1 VGRNGQHLRIS
12 VIGTGYLG
20 LTHAVCMADLGHEV
34 LAIDVDAEKI
44 AKAARGEAPFFE
56 PGLEPLL
63 RKNLD
68 AGRLR
73 FTDSFA
79 EIGEFGDVHFVCVGT
94 PQVSGGG
101 NADLGYVFS
110 AGELLAPHL
119 KRATLIVGKST
130 VPVGT
135 SRRFIEHVRAAAPA
149 GELVDYAFNPEFLRE
164 GYAVQDS
171 LTPDRIVFGVT
182 SPAAEELMR
191 EVYATPLASGI
202 PGLTMD
208 LETAEL
214 VKVAANAFLAT
225 KISFINVMAEMC
237 EAAGADVIRLAD
249 AIGLDDR
256 IGRKFLSP
264 GLGFGGGCLPKDI
277 RAFRATAQERGVDSL
292 VNLLTTVDDINLG
305 RRDRVI
311 DLARAAVGGDLAG
324 QRIAVL
330 GAAFKPNS
338 DDIRDSPSLAISG
351 RLADEGAVVT
361 VHDPVAMDNAA
372 RVRPDL
378 HYADSA
384 HQAATGADIVLHLT
398 EWSDYRAI
406 DPSALAAVV
415 ARPVLI
421 DGRCTLDAA
430 AWQAAGWTVLV
441 PGRPRLGES

>member
-1 VGRNGQHLRIS
+1 MGRNGQGLRIS

-44 AKAARGEAPFFE
+44 AKAARGESPFFE

-79 EIGEFGDVHFVCVGT
+79 EIGEFADVHFICVGT
-94 PQVSGGG
+94 PQVKDGG
-101 NADLGYVFS
+101 NADLSYVFG
-110 AGELLAPHL
+110 AAEALAPHL
-119 KRATLIVGKST
+119 NRATLIVGKST

-135 SRRFIEHVRAAAPA
+135 SRQLIERVHAAAPA
-149 GELVDYAFNPEFLRE
+149 GDLVEYAFNPEFLRE

-182 SPAAEELMR
+182 SEGAEELMR
-191 EVYATPLASGI
+191 AVYATPLASGI
-202 PGLTMD
+202 PALTMD

-214 VKVAANAFLAT
+214 VKVAANSFLAT

-237 EAAGADVIRLAD
+237 EASGADVIKLAD
-249 AIGLDDR
+249 AIGIDER

-277 RAFRATAQERGVDSL
+277 RAFRATAADRGVDSL
-292 VNLLTTVDDINLG
+292 VNLLTTVDTINLG
-305 RRDRVI
+305 RRDRI
-311 DLARAAVGGDLAG
+311 ITLALAALGDELQG
-324 QRIAVL
+324 KRIAVL

-351 RLADEGAVVT
+351 RLADLGAIVA
-361 VHDPVAMDNAA
+361 VHDPVAMPNAA

-378 HYADSA
+378 RYAESVHD
-384 HQAATGADIVLHLT
+384 AAQGADLVLHLT
-398 EWSDYRAI
+398 EWTDYRTI
-406 DPSALAAVV
+406 DPEALRSIV
-415 ARPVLI
+415 AHPVLI
-421 DGRCTLDAA
+421 DGRCTLDGEV
-430 AWQAAGWTVLV
+430 WRAAGWTVLV
-441 PGRPRLGES
+441 PGRPQA

>member
-1 VGRNGQHLRIS
+1 MGRNGQILRIS

-20 LTHAVCMADLGHEV
+20 LTHAVCMADLGHQV

-44 AKAARGEAPFFE
+44 AKAARGETPFFE

-79 EIGEFGDVHFVCVGT
+79 EVGEFGDVHFICVGT
-94 PQVSGGG
+94 PQAKDGGG
-101 NADLGYVFS
+101 NADLSYVFS
-110 AGELLAPHL
+110 AAEALAPHL
-119 KRATLIVGKST
+119 TRATLLGGKST

-135 SRRFIEHVRAAAPA
+135 SREIIARVHAAAPA
-149 GELVDYAFNPEFLRE
+149 GDLVDYAFNPEFLRE

-182 SPAAEELMR
+182 SAAADDLMR
-191 EVYATPLASGI
+191 VVYATPLASGI

-214 VKVAANAFLAT
+214 VKVAANSFLAT

-237 EAAGADVIRLAD
+237 EASGADVIRLAD
-249 AIGLDDR
+249 AIGIDER

-277 RAFRATAQERGVDSL
+277 RAFRATAEDKGVDSL
-292 VNLLTTVDDINLG
+292 VDLLTTVDTINLG

-311 DLARAAVGGDLAG
+311 SLAHGAVGDLSG
-324 QRIAVL
+324 KRIAVL

-351 RLADEGAVVT
+351 RLADEGAIVT
-361 VHDPVAMDNAA
+361 VHDPVAMPNAA

-378 HYADSA
+378 RYADSV
-384 HQAATGADIVLHLT
+384 HDAAQGADLVLHLT
-398 EWSDYRAI
+398 EWTDYRAI
-406 DPSALAAVV
+406 DPNALRSIVTN
-415 ARPVLI
+415 PVLI
-421 DGRCTLDAA
+421 DGRCTLDADV
-430 AWQAAGWTVLV
+430 WRAAGWTVLI
-441 PGRPRLGES
+441 PGRP

>member
-1 VGRNGQHLRIS
+1 MGRNGQTLRIS

-20 LTHAVCMADLGHEV
+20 LTHAVCMAELGHQV

-44 AKAARGEAPFFE
+44 AKAARGETPFFE

-79 EIGEFGDVHFVCVGT
+79 EVGDFADVHFTCVGT
-94 PQVSGGG
+94 PQVKDGSGS
-101 NADLGYVFS
+101 AELGYVFG
-110 AGELLAPHL
+110 AGEALAPHL

-135 SRRFIEHVRAAAPA
+135 SRQFITQVRAAAPA
-149 GELVDYAFNPEFLRE
+149 GDQVDFAFNPEFLRE

-182 SPAAEELMR
+182 SPANDELLR
-191 EVYATPLASGI
+191 QVYATPLASGI

-214 VKVAANAFLAT
+214 VKVAANSFLAT

-237 EAAGADVIRLAD
+237 EASGADVIRLAD

-277 RAFRATAQERGVDSL
+277 RAFRATAADRGVDSL
-292 VNLLTTVDDINLG
+292 VDMLTTVDAINLG
-305 RRDRVI
+305 RRNRVVN
-311 DLARAAVGGDLAG
+311 LARGAVGGDLAG
-324 QRIAVL
+324 KRIAVL

-338 DDIRDSPSLAISG
+338 DDIRDSPSLDICG
-351 RLADEGAVVT
+351 RLADEGALVA
-361 VHDPVAMDNAA
+361 VHDPVAMANAA

-378 HYADSA
+378 RYAESV
-384 HQAATGADIVLHLT
+384 HAAAERADLVLHLT
-398 EWSDYRAI
+398 EWADYRAI
-406 DPSALAAVV
+406 DPDGLRTIV
-415 ARPVLI
+415 ASPVLI

-430 AWQAAGWTVLV
+430 LWRAAGWTVLV
-441 PGRPRLGES
+441 PGRPA

>member
-1 VGRNGQHLRIS
+1 MGRNGQILRIS

-20 LTHAVCMADLGHEV
+20 LTHAICMADLGHQV

-44 AKAARGEAPFFE
+44 AKAARGETPFFE

-79 EIGEFGDVHFVCVGT
+79 EVGEFADVHFICVGT
-94 PQVSGGG
+94 PQVKDGSG
-101 NADLGYVFS
+101 NADLSYVFS
-110 AGELLAPHL
+110 AAEALAPHL
-119 KRATLIVGKST
+119 THATLVVGKST

-135 SRRFIEHVRAAAPA
+135 SREIIARLHAAAPA
-149 GELVDYAFNPEFLRE
+149 GDLVDYAFNPEFLRE

-171 LTPDRIVFGVT
+171 LTPDRIVFGAT
-182 SPAAEELMR
+182 SDAADQLMR
-191 EVYATPLASGI
+191 AVYAIPLASGI

-214 VKVAANAFLAT
+214 VKVAANSFLAT

-237 EAAGADVIRLAD
+237 EASGADVIKLAD
-249 AIGLDDR
+249 AIGIDER

-277 RAFRATAQERGVDSL
+277 RAFRATASERGVDSL
-292 VNLLTTVDDINLG
+292 VNLLTTVDTINLG
-305 RRDRVI
+305 RRDRVVT
-311 DLARAAVGGDLAG
+311 LARQALDGVLSGK
-324 QRIAVL
+324 RVAVL

-351 RLADEGAVVT
+351 RLADEGAIVA
-361 VHDPVAMDNAA
+361 VHDPVAMPNAA

-378 HYADSA
+378 RYADSV
-384 HQAATGADIVLHLT
+384 HDAAEGADLVLHLT
-398 EWSDYRAI
+398 EWTDYRAI
-406 DPSALAAVV
+406 DPEALRSIVTN
-415 ARPVLI
+415 PVLI

-430 AWQAAGWTVLV
+430 VWRAAGWTVLV
-441 PGRPRLGES
+441 PGRP

>member
-1 VGRNGQHLRIS
+1 MGRNGQILRVS

-34 LAIDVDAEKI
+34 LAIDVDADKI
-44 AKAARGEAPFFE
+44 AMAARGETPFFE

-79 EIGEFGDVHFVCVGT
+79 EIGEFGDVHFICVGT
-94 PQVSGGG
+94 PQVKGGG
-101 NADLGYVFS
+101 GSADLSYVFS
-110 AGELLAPHL
+110 AAEALAPHL
-119 KRATLIVGKST
+119 NRATLVVGKST

-135 SRRFIEHVRAAAPA
+135 SREIIARVHAAAPA
-149 GELVDYAFNPEFLRE
+149 GDLVDYAFNPEFLRE

-182 SPAAEELMR
+182 SDAADELMR
-191 EVYATPLASGI
+191 AVYATPLASGI

-214 VKVAANAFLAT
+214 VKVAANSFLAT

-237 EAAGADVIRLAD
+237 EASGADVIKLAD
-249 AIGLDDR
+249 AIGIDER

-277 RAFRATAQERGVDSL
+277 RAFRATAQDKGVESL
-292 VNLLTTVDDINLG
+292 VDLLTTVDTINLG

-311 DLARAAVGGDLAG
+311 TLARAAVGGDLAG
-324 QRIAVL
+324 KRVAVL

-351 RLADEGAVVT
+351 RLADEGAIVA
-361 VHDPVAMDNAA
+361 VHDPVAMPNAA

-378 HYADSA
+378 RYADSV
-384 HQAATGADIVLHLT
+384 HDAAEGADIVLHLT
-398 EWSDYRAI
+398 EWTDYRAI
-406 DPSALAAVV
+406 DPDGLRSVV
-415 ARPVLI
+415 AQPVLI

-430 AWQAAGWTVLV
+430 AWRAAGWTVLV
-441 PGRPRLGES
+441 PGRP

>member
-1 VGRNGQHLRIS
+1 MGRNGQILRIS

-20 LTHAVCMADLGHEV
+20 LTHAVCMADLGHQV

-44 AKAARGEAPFFE
+44 AKAARGETPFFE

-79 EIGEFGDVHFVCVGT
+79 EVGEFGDVHFICVGT
-94 PQVSGGG
+94 PQVKDGSG
-101 NADLGYVFS
+101 NADLSYVFS
-110 AGELLAPHL
+110 AAEALAPHL
-119 KRATLIVGKST
+119 NRATLVVGKST

-135 SRRFIEHVRAAAPA
+135 SREIIARLHAAAPA
-149 GELVDYAFNPEFLRE
+149 GDLVDYAFNPEFLRE
-164 GYAVQDS
+164 GFAVQDS

-182 SPAAEELMR
+182 ADAADQLMR
-191 EVYATPLASGI
+191 AVYAIPLASGI

-214 VKVAANAFLAT
+214 VKVAANSFLAT

-237 EAAGADVIRLAD
+237 EASGADVIKLAD
-249 AIGLDDR
+249 AIGIDER

-277 RAFRATAQERGVDSL
+277 RAFRATASERGVESL
-292 VNLLTTVDDINLG
+292 VNLLTTVDTINLG
-305 RRDRVI
+305 RRERVI
-311 DLARAAVGGDLAG
+311 TLARQALGGVLSG
-324 QRIAVL
+324 KRVAVL

-351 RLADEGAVVT
+351 RLADEGAIVA
-361 VHDPVAMDNAA
+361 VHDPVAMPNAA

-378 HYADSA
+378 RYADSV
-384 HQAATGADIVLHLT
+384 HDAAEGADLVLHLT
-398 EWSDYRAI
+398 EWTDYRAI
-406 DPSALAAVV
+406 DPEALRSIV
-415 ARPVLI
+415 ANPVLI

-430 AWQAAGWTVLV
+430 AWRAAGWTVLV
-441 PGRPRLGES
+441 PGRP

>member
-1 VGRNGQHLRIS
+1 MGRSGALRIS

-34 LAIDVDAEKI
+34 LAIDVDTEKI

-73 FTDSFA
+73 FTESFA
-79 EIGEFGDVHFVCVGT
+79 EIAEFADVHFTCVGT
-94 PQVSGGG
+94 PQAKDGSGQ
-101 NADLGYVFS
+101 ADLTYVYG
-110 AGELLAPHL
+110 AIDALAPHL
-119 KRATLIVGKST
+119 TRQTLVIGKST

-135 SRRFIEHVRAAAPA
+135 TQKLLARARAAAPA
-149 GELVDYAFNPEFLRE
+149 GDLVELAFNPEFLRE

-171 LTPDRIVFGVT
+171 LTPDRIVFGVV
-182 SPAAEELMR
+182 SERAEQLMR

-214 VKVAANAFLAT
+214 VKVAANSFLAT
-225 KISFINVMAEMC
+225 KISFINVLAEMC
-237 EAAGADVIRLAD
+237 EASGADVIKLAD
-249 AIGLDDR
+249 AIGIDER

-277 RAFRATAQERGVDSL
+277 RAFRSTAAEKNVTSL
-292 VNLLTTVDDINLG
+292 VDLLTTVDNINLG
-305 RRDRVI
+305 RRSRI
-311 DLARAAVGGDLAG
+311 IELTHEALGGDLTG
-324 QRIAVL
+324 KRVAVL
-330 GAAFKPNS
+330 GVAFKPNS
-338 DDIRDSPSLAISG
+338 DDIRDSPSLDICG
-351 RLADEGAVVT
+351 RLADEGAIVS
-361 VHDPVAMDNAA
+361 VHDPVAMTNAA
-372 RVRPDL
+372 RARRDL
-378 HYADSA
+378 RYADSA
-384 HQAATGADIVLHLT
+384 HEAAEGADVVLHLT
-398 EWSDYRAI
+398 EWADFRAI

-421 DGRCTLDAA
+421 DGRCTFDVA
-430 AWQAAGWTVLV
+430 AWRAAGWTVLV
-441 PGRPRLGES
+441 PGRPQA